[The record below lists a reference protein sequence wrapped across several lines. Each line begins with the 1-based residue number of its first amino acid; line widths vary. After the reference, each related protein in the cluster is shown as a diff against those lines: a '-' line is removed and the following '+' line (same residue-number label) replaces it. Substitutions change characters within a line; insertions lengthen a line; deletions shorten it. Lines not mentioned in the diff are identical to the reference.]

1 MLRIFKDK
9 DTVVVTKGAYEQFYK
24 PLGYQP
30 VIENVKVEVKEK
42 TSTESKKVNNDNEKS
57 GEEKA
62 VSSKKIK
69 SEEK

>member
-42 TSTESKKVNNDNEKS
+42 TSTEYKKVNNDNEKS

>member
-57 GEEKA
+57 GEEKI

>member
-1 MLRIFKDK
+1 MIRIFKNN

-30 VIENVKVEVKEK
+30 VIEKVKVEVKEK
-42 TSTESKKVNNDNEKS
+42 TTIKPKVEKNDNEKS
-57 GEEKA
+57 GENKVVTPKE
-62 VSSKKIK
+62 IK

>member
-1 MLRIFKDK
+1 MLRIFKDR

-30 VIENVKVEVKEK
+30 VIENIKVEVKEK
-42 TSTESKKVNNDNEKS
+42 TSAESKKINNDNEKS
-57 GEEKA
+57 GEEKI
-62 VSSKKIK
+62 VSPKKIK